1 MLPEDIGDEWV
12 FEFHPRPG
20 EALTLGVTR
29 PKAVAGRTLAIDSVQ
44 HMASVGKRAIDE
56 RLTIAYRS
64 TRGGRH
70 TIALPENARVN
81 EVTVDDEAVQ
91 LRPDKGRLSLNLLPG
106 EHSVEVAWSVRADV
120 GAVTRPSTVDLA
132 SPASNVRTTLTL
144 PYDRWVLLTAGEGV
158 GPVVLYWGELIIF
171 LATAW
176 LLGRWAFSPLRT
188 YEWVLLGI
196 GLSTFSW
203 WVFVLVAA
211 WLFIMRWREGWNPQM
226 PAWRFNTLQVLL
238 AVLTVVAV
246 TTLIFSGIRG
256 SLLGMPDMS
265 VGGPGSG
272 SNTFSWF
279 VDQIEGALP
288 RPLVFSVPMWVY
300 RALMFAWAL
309 WIVLALLRW
318 LRWAWAA
325 WKANGFWRGEVV
337 RAA

>member
-1 MLPEDIGDEWV
+1 
-12 FEFHPRPG
+12 
-20 EALTLGVTR
+20 
-29 PKAVAGRTLAIDSVQ
+29 
-44 HMASVGKRAIDE
+44 MASVGKRAIDE